1 MEVMSSGPTSPD
13 PLRRWRWPALLA
25 WAVAFSLWASALIGV
40 TIAAVSTVS
49 TWRDVVQGYERDAQT
64 VLYDEMYPDI
74 PPRPLRSAEDAAEGV
89 ASANREYRD
98 DLAIRGAILA
108 VLLAVAF
115 VYRRA
120 FPPSARPT
128 KRVWLFV
135 VPLMLSIAV
144 AVLLAFAAALGG
156 AIRG

>member
-1 MEVMSSGPTSPD
+1 VWS
-13 PLRRWRWPALLA
+13 
-25 WAVAFSLWASALIGV
+25 VAFSLWASALIGA
-40 TIAAVSTVS
+40 TISAAWTWS
-49 TWRDVVQGYERDAQT
+49 TWRDVVWRYQHDAET
-64 VLYDEMYPDI
+64 VVYDEMFPDV

-89 ASANREYRD
+89 ASANREYGK
-98 DLAIRGAILA
+98 DLAVRGAILL

-115 VYRRA
+115 IYRRT

-128 KRVWLFV
+128 RRVWLFV
-135 VPLMLSIAV
+135 VPLMLAIAV

>member
-1 MEVMSSGPTSPD
+1 MGSAPTSPD
-13 PLRRWRWPALLA
+13 PLRPWRWPGLLV
-25 WAVAFSLWASALIGV
+25 WAVAFSLWASVLIGATV
-40 TIAAVSTVS
+40 SAVSTLT
-49 TWRDVVQGYERDAQT
+49 TWHDVVQGYKHDAAT
-64 VLYDEMYPDI
+64 ITYDEMFPDI
-74 PPRPLRSAEDAAEGV
+74 PPHPLRSAEDAAEGV
-89 ASANREYRD
+89 ASANHEYST

-108 VLLAVAF
+108 GLVAVAF

-128 KRVWLFV
+128 RRVWLFV
-135 VPLMLSIAV
+135 VPLMLVIGV